1 MKLLTVA
8 ACQSPGANLLEWK
21 TEKVAK
27 RSAKKGRRIQAPGG
41 RMVGSTAGEQARV
54 NKCSQTNAVCTG
66 LFKGLPS
73 NSLVSYI
80 AERAC

>member
-1 MKLLTVA
+1 MRVA

-27 RSAKKGRRIQAPGG
+27 RSAKKVRRIQAPGG
-41 RMVGSTAGEQARV
+41 RMVGSTAGEQAR
-54 NKCSQTNAVCTG
+54 TG

-73 NSLVSYI
+73 NRLVSYI
-80 AERAC
+80 AERACWPT